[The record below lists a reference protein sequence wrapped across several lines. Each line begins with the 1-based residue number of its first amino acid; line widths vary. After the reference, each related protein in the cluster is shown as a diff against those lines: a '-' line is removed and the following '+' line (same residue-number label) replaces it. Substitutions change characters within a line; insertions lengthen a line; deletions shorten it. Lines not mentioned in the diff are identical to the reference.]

1 MEQITVR
8 LSTEVIEKLDRIA
21 EESNR
26 PRAEVVRDELNPGE
40 DAAKVDRL
48 RDELASTREEYE
60 AEIENLKAEHESELE
75 ELKAQ
80 YEEEIDDLETE
91 IERVRADRDDLKR
104 QLRETNRRVDQHQE
118 LLEYVEEQRE
128 IERYRGRREQMLD
141 QAGMLTRWKWK
152 FTGVPVEDQ
161 DPEE

>member
-8 LSTEVIEKLDRIA
+8 LSTEVIEELDRIA

-26 PRAEVVRDELNPGE
+26 SRAEVIRDELNPGE
-40 DAAKVDRL
+40 DADEVDRL
-48 RDELASTREEYE
+48 RNELALTREEYE
-60 AEIENLKAEHESELE
+60 TEIENLKAEHESELE

-80 YEEEIDDLETE
+80 YEEEIDDLENE